1 MNEGWESLDGLDD
14 VALRDRIEDLQDRLA
29 RQIATTHDEGPY
41 LGLADTE
48 MLMRELITRFKMN
61 MYGAHTKMLDFDRA
75 LVLAEM
81 LGSMGA
87 TEREYRPVDHG

>member
-1 MNEGWESLDGLDD
+1 MSEPDATGFEAEQRLREGWPRSTPITNEPL
-14 VALRDRIEDLQDRLA
+14 
-29 RQIATTHDEGPY
+29 

-48 MLMRELITRFKMN
+48 SLMRELITRFKMN
-61 MYGAHTKMLDFDRA
+61 MYGEHTKMLDFERA

-87 TEREYRPVDHG
+87 TEREYRPVDHD